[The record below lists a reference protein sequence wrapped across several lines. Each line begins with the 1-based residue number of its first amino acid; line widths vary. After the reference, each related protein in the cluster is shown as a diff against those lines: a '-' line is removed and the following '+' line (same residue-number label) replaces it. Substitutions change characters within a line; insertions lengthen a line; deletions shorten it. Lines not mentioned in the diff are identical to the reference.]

1 MSRFHPELNAFD
13 IARMLVLGAR
23 DCLGELAASALA
35 FVVSSPRVADWL
47 IERAQRTPYIHI
59 GEGPETYMYRY
70 WLFNAYDSWTRK
82 CKYAPFIKHSAR
94 IHEIMRPDSS
104 RDHHDHPWDARTY
117 ILKGWYIEQR
127 EDGRTYLRQPG
138 DTVAAGER
146 IGYIKFGS
154 RVDVI
159 FGPEWSFMA
168 KVGDKVAAGS
178 TILARRSDTGETI

>member
-138 DTVAAGER
+138 DTVAINFNEYHTIISVAPGGCTTLFVTGKYR
-146 IGYIKFGS
+146 GIWGFLVDGVKVPHFDYDKD
-154 RVDVI
+154 RV
-159 FGPEWSFMA
+159 
-168 KVGDKVAAGS
+168 
-178 TILARRSDTGETI
+178 